1 MYLPFVNIRKNRVRK
16 NNTKHEKKKKNWNSN
31 TTVRNRCERLRERIH
46 VDIQVFF
53 LLRRGMKFFS
63 TIQLVTYSLDLGQ
76 SLVDTRFTLYIPF
89 ANDCDDDNDEKYINK
104 KNSRV
109 IHAIFLKKSVILPTI
124 LYCSLLYIHNRRFRV
139 GGWWFFFVQ
148 FVS

>member
-1 MYLPFVNIRKNRVRK
+1 M
-16 NNTKHEKKKKNWNSN
+16 
-31 TTVRNRCERLRERIH
+31 
-46 VDIQVFF
+46 DIQVFF

-139 GGWWFFFVQ
+139 GG
-148 FVS
+148 